1 MLTPGARVWRWDC
14 SDFLTGVGCDVN
26 WGGNKATQAVLAA
39 GHRGLRCY
47 VVTVAKCSPVSG
59 NHLKTARLSGPGP
72 VVACWTANTVLAMVV
87 APFSRPVAADK
98 RDLQRQQVSNLQ
110 GPANVYVKPG
120 VLLSPDRTKLAV
132 QGRIFSADGLKAGD
146 LYPGAEVIVRYAT
159 ESQCLLSVQQV
170 AQKDQAATGAMML
183 SPQEQT
189 LLKLISQGLGDKH
202 IARQLNL
209 SPSTVRTY
217 NSALYRKLGVND
229 RKQAIE
235 KARELRLVDVD

>member
-1 MLTPGARVWRWDC
+1 M
-14 SDFLTGVGCDVN
+14 LTGVEIKRLKQYWLRANLGCTAIALLLVS
-26 WGGNKATQAVLAA
+26 AVL
-39 GHRGLRCY
+39 L
-47 VVTVAKCSPVSG
+47 VAKTLTQDGFLDRGQWWLV
-59 NHLKTARLSGPGP
+59 GPLILFWLWLLRHFPGQ
-72 VVACWTANTVLAMVV
+72 WLQI
-87 APFSRPVAADK
+87 K
-98 RDLQRQQVSNLQ
+98 RDLKQQQVSTLQ
-110 GPANVYVKPG
+110 GPANVYLKPG
-120 VLLSPDRTKLAV
+120 VLLSPARTKLAV

-170 AQKDQAATGAMML
+170 AQKGRAVTGAMML

-202 IARQLNL
+202 IARQMNL

-235 KARELRLVDVD
+235 KARELNVD